1 MDDSRQVSVL
11 CYGDAVAPE
20 RDALVVSTVDG
31 RPIKIEG
38 NPLHPYSNGGTDAFA
53 QASLLDLYDPNRSK
67 RIKNNDAE
75 VGADLL
81 ESFLKKHCRRRRPG
95 TAFLVER
102 KNSPTRDRLRNRAR
116 IQVSGDDL
124 V

>member
-1 MDDSRQVSVL
+1 MALAGVGLTGCRRPDTFLVPFNKAVEWTIPRQVSVL
-11 CYGDAVAPE
+11 CYAMPLRQSAMP
-20 RDALVVSTVDG
+20 LVVSTVDG
-31 RPIKIEG
+31 RPVKIEG

-81 ESFLKKHCRRRRPG
+81 
-95 TAFLVER
+95 
-102 KNSPTRDRLRNRAR
+102 RA
-116 IQVSGDDL
+116 S
-124 V
+124 